1 MAKHSIWKSWPK
13 NRTEVT
19 IADGKK
25 TGECVMKWA
34 ILLLVVA
41 KRIVVVVSVNEEP
54 IHPPVVILNTPAG
67 VGVIRIRMSTTCEI
81 SGQVMRCVRQATW
94 IFENETR
101 LFSVGVANP
110 TEEMIETAIF
120 HHYYYQMIDA

>member
-41 KRIVVVVSVNEEP
+41 KRVVVVMSVNEEP
-54 IHPPVVILNTPAG
+54 IHPPVVILYAATI
-67 VGVIRIRMSTTCEI
+67 VRMVWIRMTTASEVAGEVVSRMRHST
-81 SGQVMRCVRQATW
+81 GVRKDQSSLSTIRA
-94 IFENETR
+94 
-101 LFSVGVANP
+101 GNP
-110 TEEMIETAIF
+110 TKEMIKTTILH
-120 HHYYYQMIDA
+120 HHYHDVVNA